1 MLHREVVVWR
11 ARIAE
16 AALRP
21 KEALVQM
28 QELAEAEGRLSHEE
42 RGLLCAVCHAVVRP
56 QGLHLV
62 HNTIVY

>member
-28 QELAEAEGRLSHEE
+28 QELAAAEGRVSHEE

-62 HNTIVY
+62 HNTIV